1 MTEEELRAAIDDY
14 NVRAAALNANVDR
27 ANRQVDKL
35 KWYYRELY
43 LLAAL
48 VYLSGVIAGVV
59 LAKARWGI

>member
-1 MTEEELRAAIDDY
+1 MTEEELRAAIEDY
-14 NVRAAALNANVDR
+14 NARADALNASIDR
-27 ANRQVDKL
+27 SNRQVDKL